1 MPNDLYDQ
9 EILPLYEYAEVP
21 VPESVLL
28 DTEHRF
34 PSFLSAMREGNI
46 TLPKNILRD
55 ILSIYDPV
63 RHDGMDIDHYVDVIR
78 YVHKSFG
85 MCGNYGNSMSM
96 YQLYTIMRILRTNM
110 RHTRVE
116 FSDQPQTM
124 ELLHHSLYRSNENQ
138 TWYIRFRGIMAH
150 RFCLHDSYKL
160 ILELMSAIGIIHHVP
175 SYRLT
180 ERGEACYRIL
190 RYAYRHIRQEDPTLF
205 ESTCD
210 Q

>member
-1 MPNDLYDQ
+1 MSNDLYDQ

-55 ILSIYDPV
+55 VLTIYDPV
-63 RHDGMDIDHYVDVIR
+63 RHDGMNIYHYVDVVR

-85 MCGNYGNSMSM
+85 MCGRYYGNGTDELLYMIIR
-96 YQLYTIMRILRTNM
+96 QLHNRHIRIRFCDPDPAVTVHISSHSYHRCDHTGILYLDLLDGCELILR
-110 RHTRVE
+110 
-116 FSDQPQTM
+116 F
-124 ELLHHSLYRSNENQ
+124 LHASKITDHVGTIRSS
-138 TWYIRFRGIMAH
+138 H
-150 RFCLHDSYKL
+150 
-160 ILELMSAIGIIHHVP
+160 
-175 SYRLT
+175 LT

-190 RYAYRHIRQEDPTLF
+190 RYAYRQIQQEDLTLSK
-205 ESTCD
+205 STCD